1 MGTKSDL
8 FIYGVGLIFFLALVG
23 VVVYF
28 ANKKPKT
35 DPELCYEQVTD
46 GLSRLVALTGD
57 QGKTLQDI
65 VDAYNNNTLQYY
77 KDMNDHKKGTELA
90 KENGYKYLMAT
101 VQEGDKC
108 AYHLYLRKD
117 LPEDSDKQ
125 VDVKYCGYTGSGY
138 DFNAG
143 VKPGTTCSTV
153 TRVDGQPDI
162 PTWRY
167 YDLSA

>member
-1 MGTKSDL
+1 MI
-8 FIYGVGLIFFLALVG
+8 FIFILLLVLGAVGL
-23 VVVYF
+23 YF
-28 ANKKPKT
+28 YLNKKPSVDT
-35 DPELCYEQVTD
+35 EVCYQQTSGD
-46 GLSRLVALTGD
+46 GLARLVALTGD

-77 KDMNDHKKGTELA
+77 KDMNDRKKGTELA

-101 VQEGDKC
+101 VQEGDNC
-108 AYHLYLRKD
+108 NYHLFLRKD
-117 LPEDSDKQ
+117 LPEDSDNK

-143 VKPGTTCSTV
+143 VKPETTCSTI
-153 TRVDGQPDI
+153 TRVDGQPDT